1 MNSLKWRLVVSIIIL
16 LTVSVLITAGFGIY
30 TAQEGMKGIERF
42 TLTEKLESDLAYMK
56 SEGQILHGA
65 FTLEEGQLVDAWGDS
80 VRDDYRLVDRI
91 EENVGV
97 ASTIFMREGNAFLR
111 VTTSILSEDG
121 ERAVGTYLG
130 KESAAYPSMISG
142 ERFYGE
148 ATILGIDYLTVYDPL
163 ISGDEVIGILF
174 VGVPLAEVDQMID
187 DRMSRFYRVNAMLL
201 VILLSVGFV
210 WVFLLSSRIAGPIT
224 SISGAVEK
232 LGDYDLKEDI
242 PEALQKRK
250 DEVGTIARAVQRV
263 TESLRDLI
271 LDTQQTAVALTGS
284 SDQLT
289 ETSKGAATTAQE
301 ISDTV
306 QEIAK
311 GATDQAHSTADGA
324 EKLFELGG
332 YINASKEQ
340 TETLGRST
348 ESVSRQ
354 VGEGLQLIGDLS
366 TVTDRSSGSTKVA
379 SESIAKTHESAGQI
393 AEASQLIAAIA
404 EQTNLLALNAAIEA
418 ARAGEHGRG
427 FAVVAEEIRKLAEQS
442 TASTRKIDEMVDRL
456 SKDAEEAVGKMQE
469 ASEAVT
475 EQVEKVRDTEERFDQ
490 INEAMRSAEDAL
502 RLLRETSNH
511 MEVSRQ
517 EVQET
522 IESLSAVAEENAAS
536 TEEVSA
542 SMDQQTESFEELSAS
557 SERLSDLAKK
567 LEAMIQRFRLS

>member
-1 MNSLKWRLVVSIIIL
+1 MSSLKWRLVVSMVIL

-42 TLTEKLESDLAYMK
+42 TLNEKLGSDLAFMK
-56 SEGQILHGA
+56 SEAEVLHGS
-65 FTLEEGQLVDAWGDS
+65 FILEEGHLVDAWGDP
-80 VRDDYRLVDRI
+80 VRDDYRLVDQI
-91 EENVGV
+91 KTAVGV
-97 ASTIFMREGNAFLR
+97 ESTIFMRDGEDFLR
-111 VTTSILSEDG
+111 VTTSILGEDG

-130 KESAAYPSMISG
+130 KSSAAYPSMLSG

-148 ATILGIDYLTVYDPL
+148 ATILGVDYLTVYDP
-163 ISGDEVIGILF
+163 IVTGDEVIGILF

-187 DRMSRFYRVNAMLL
+187 DRMNRFYRVNAILL
-201 VILLSVGFV
+201 LLLLSVGFV
-210 WVFLLSSRIAGPIT
+210 WVYFLSKRIAGPIT
-224 SISGAVEK
+224 SISASVER
-232 LGDYDLKEDI
+232 LGDYDLSEEI
-242 PEALQKRK
+242 PEDLQKRK

-263 TESLRDLI
+263 TESLRALI
-271 LDTQQTAVALTGS
+271 LETQQTAVELTGS

-289 ETSKGAATTAQE
+289 ETSKASARTALE

-311 GATDQAHSTADGA
+311 GATDQAHSTANGA

-332 YINASKEQ
+332 HIQASKEQ
-340 TETLGRST
+340 TETLSQST
-348 ESVSRQ
+348 NRVSLQ
-354 VGEGLQLIGDLS
+354 VDEGLSLVEALS
-366 TVTDRSSGSTKVA
+366 RVTDRSSGSTQVA
-379 SESIAKTHESAGQI
+379 SESISKTHESAGEIGQ
-393 AEASQLIAAIA
+393 ASQLIAEIA

-442 TASTRKIDEMVDRL
+442 TASTRRIDAMVERL

-475 EQVEKVRDTEERFDQ
+475 EQVDKVRETEERFDQ
-490 INEAMRSAEDAL
+490 IKEAMRAAEEAL
-502 RLLRETSNH
+502 TMLRRTSDQ
-511 MEVSRQ
+511 MEASRG

-542 SMDQQTESFEELSAS
+542 SMDQQTASFEELSAS
-557 SERLSDLAKK
+557 SEHLSDLAKK
-567 LEAMIQRFRLS
+567 LEEMIRRFRLE